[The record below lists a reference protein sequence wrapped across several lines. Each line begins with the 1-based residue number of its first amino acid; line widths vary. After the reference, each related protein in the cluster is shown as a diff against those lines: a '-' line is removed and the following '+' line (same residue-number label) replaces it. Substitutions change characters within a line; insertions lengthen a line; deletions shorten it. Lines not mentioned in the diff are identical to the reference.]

1 MLSFATNALGFA
13 SGPYY
18 GGKDDG
24 MMMCPTEMPPPKYT
38 GPIDY
43 LISAYGQSCIET
55 EVNCFNRYSPF
66 IPMAMEVESGSV
78 VSFKTRDLWDAPLS
92 EGANPGGWDM
102 TASGNAANTPAV
114 EYGCTVPSLVP
125 PARVIWAMS
134 SSRSRSGCSQTFSQT
149 STVQRGGR

>member
-24 MMMCPTEMPPPKYT
+24 MMCPTEMPPPKYT

-43 LISAYGQSCIET
+43 SISAYGQSCIET
-55 EVNCFNRYSPF
+55 EINCYNRYSPF

-78 VSFKTRDLWDAPLS
+78 VSFKTRDLWDAPRT
-92 EGANPGGWDM
+92 EGDMVGGWDM
-102 TASGNAANTPAV
+102 TASGNAVNTPAFPNSV
-114 EYGCTVPSLVP
+114 LEPHGEYRHRTVYK
-125 PARVIWAMS
+125 
-134 SSRSRSGCSQTFSQT
+134 FSVT
-149 STVQRGGR
+149 ECFDGNCWERKPKAL

>member
-43 LISAYGQSCIET
+43 SISAYGQSCIET
-55 EVNCFNRYSPF
+55 EINCYNRYSPF

-78 VSFKTRDLWDAPLS
+78 VTSRRATCGTRRAPR
-92 EGANPGGWDM
+92 AIWW
-102 TASGNAANTPAV
+102 AAGT
-114 EYGCTVPSLVP
+114 
-125 PARVIWAMS
+125 
-134 SSRSRSGCSQTFSQT
+134 
-149 STVQRGGR
+149 

>member
-43 LISAYGQSCIET
+43 SISAYGQSCIET
-55 EVNCFNRYSPF
+55 EINCYNRYSPH
-66 IPMAMEVESGSV
+66 IPMAMTVPSGSV
-78 VSFKTRDLWDAPLS
+78 VEFHTRDLWCAR
-92 EGANPGGWDM
+92 G
-102 TASGNAANTPAV
+102 PARALLHGHMFTH
-114 EYGCTVPSLVP
+114 EP
-125 PARVIWAMS
+125 PARRQGSPGLGPRLPHGQA
-134 SSRSRSGCSQTFSQT
+134 
-149 STVQRGGR
+149 